1 VPPCSLPRGF
11 LLRSIPLAV
20 IALLD
25 LDAFFAQAEQI
36 RRPELRGRPVVVGG
50 RTTDRSVVAS
60 SSYEARARGIKTA
73 MPIAQAVRLCPD
85 AAFLRG
91 NFAWY
96 AELSRRMHEVCLE
109 HTPMVEKV
117 SFDEA
122 FLDLSGCRRHYCRE
136 APSETAWPLTAACQ
150 LQKHL
155 HEATGLVS
163 SIGIAANRV
172 LAKVSSELAKPGGVL
187 WVPPGSERA
196 LLAPLPI
203 RHLPGVGPK
212 TAARLGRYN
221 LQTIGDLAG
230 VSRERLVESFGAAGH
245 YLHDTSRGRGSADVS
260 PRVGLPKSISRET
273 TFEHDTCDRH
283 RLAAMLSYLL
293 QRACSQLRGDNLL
306 AATVTLKL
314 RYSDFQTVARSRT
327 LADPTDHDDAFY
339 AAIMGLLARA
349 YTRRVAIRLVGV
361 CLSGLSRAGRQLF
374 LFDEASYQRRSRLY
388 ASVDA
393 VRERFGFSSLV
404 TSRALDLLRT
414 HKSSP
419 DGFELPVACLSR

>member
-1 VPPCSLPRGF
+1 LPREF
-11 LLRSIPLAV
+11 LFRSIPLAV

-60 SSYEARARGIKTA
+60 SSYEARARGVKTA
-73 MPIAQAVRLCPD
+73 MPIAQALRLCPD

-91 NFAWY
+91 DFAWY

-109 HTPMVEKV
+109 HTPIVEKV
-117 SFDEA
+117 SLDEA
-122 FLDLSGCRRHYCRE
+122 FLDLSGCRRHYRRE
-136 APSETAWPLTAACQ
+136 APSDAAWPLAAACR
-150 LQKHL
+150 LQQHL
-155 HEATGLVS
+155 HETTGLVS
-163 SIGIAANRV
+163 SIGIATNRV
-172 LAKVSSELAKPGGVL
+172 LAKISSELAKPGGVL
-187 WVPPGSERA
+187 WVPPGGEQA
-196 LLAPLPI
+196 LLSPLPI

-212 TAARLGRYN
+212 TAARLKRYN

-230 VSRERLVESFGAAGH
+230 VSRELLVELFGEAGQH
-245 YLHDTSRGRGSADVS
+245 FYDVSRGRGSSKVS
-260 PRVGLPKSISRET
+260 PEVRLPKSISRET

-293 QRACSQLRGDNLL
+293 QRACRQLRGDNLL

-314 RYSDFQTVARSRT
+314 RYSDFQTMARSRT
-327 LADPTDHDDAFY
+327 LAEPTDHDDAFY
-339 AAIMGLLARA
+339 AAIMDLLPKT

-361 CLSGLSRAGRQLF
+361 CLSGLSRAGRQLL
-374 LFDEASYQRRSRLY
+374 LFDETSYQRRSRLY
-388 ASVDA
+388 ASMDA

-404 TSRALDLLRT
+404 TSRALDLLAT
-414 HKSSP
+414 HKPSH